1 MNGRNVACLFA
12 SGLLGSLLFA
22 ATATPAI
29 GPRQEVVIEA
39 PRVDPALQRRVT
51 YGDLNLAF
59 AKDQKTL
66 RRRIS
71 HTADDLCYELNGIDG
86 SRECFTFAIRSTK
99 DQVKAA
105 IVRAEMRMAGRVT
118 GPDVAITM
126 ALSAH

>member
-12 SGLLGSLLFA
+12 SGLVGSLLFA
-22 ATATPAI
+22 ATATAAP
-29 GPRQEVVIEA
+29 GQRPVVIEA

-59 AKDQKTL
+59 SKDQKVL

-71 HTADDLCYELNGIDG
+71 QTADGLCYELNGIDG
-86 SRECFTFAIRSTK
+86 SRECYTFAIRSTK
-99 DQVKAA
+99 DQVQAA
-105 IVRAEMRMAGRVT
+105 IVRAEMRMAGRAT
-118 GPDVAITM
+118 GPDVAIAM